1 MQAKLM
7 YEKIEGTI
15 KNRQSRNTDKIGH
28 KT

>member
-7 YEKIEGTI
+7 YEKTGGTI